1 MKRSMWI
8 DVVKIGLAA
17 GVIVAALPDPLWA
30 QALSQSVDEVKTGMK
45 NMPIVLSGLAY
56 LAGGATMLHGAGLL
70 KKHADAPAQN
80 PLAPGVMRMALG
92 GVVCALPTFMGWI
105 ATSLKTDGAQNMTFK
120 GLTPITGG

>member
-1 MKRSMWI
+1 MKQSMWV

-17 GVIVAALPDPLWA
+17 GVIAAAFPDPVWA

-70 KKHADAPAQN
+70 KKHADAPQQN
-80 PLAPGVMRMALG
+80 PLAAGVTRMALG

-120 GLTPITGG
+120 GLSVIN